1 MKTFLIKY
9 QFKEGSPEEWHGHIG
24 RFIAALDSDPDLK
37 GRISYRCMKEK
48 SGPGY
53 YHLATPTTDE
63 AATALQNKDFFR
75 PYTEETRRVAGGL
88 VEVVPL
94 EVIAETSFRA

>member
-9 QFKEGSPEEWHGHIG
+9 QFKEGSPEEWHRHIG

-37 GRISYRCMKEK
+37 GRISYRCMKERN
-48 SGPGY
+48 GPGY
-53 YHLATPTTDE
+53 YHLATPTSDE
-63 AATALQNKDFFR
+63 AAALLQTKDFFR
-75 PYTEETRRVAGGL
+75 LYSEATRRVAGGT

-94 EVIAETSFRA
+94 EVVAETSFRA